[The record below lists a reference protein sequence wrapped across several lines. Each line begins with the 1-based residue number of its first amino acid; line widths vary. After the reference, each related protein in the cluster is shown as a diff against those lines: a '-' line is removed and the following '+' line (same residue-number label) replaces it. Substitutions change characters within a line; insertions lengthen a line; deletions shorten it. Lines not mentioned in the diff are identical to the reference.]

1 MALGY
6 AEGCP
11 TVCSRSSRL
20 FVERIESF
28 QHRVESIT
36 FGTHDAHPNAQ
47 SGETG
52 LGEAIHRPGRS
63 RGCRFFPRVE
73 KSVALEVSQGPVDA
87 RSVDGSE
94 LFYSVPG
101 VRVADPKACQCGE
114 VLKGVIKPWE
124 CKVFGTACTP
134 ETPIGTCM
142 VSSEGACAAYYNFGR
157 LHREAAVTL
166 GRASR

>member
-1 MALGY
+1 MQSMALAY

-94 LFYSVPG
+94 AKPQHGVDKPVAVARFLGQKEEYRWVDKMTGRGNDEPTPSQGLHMWRVPAAT
-101 VRVADPKACQCGE
+101 R
-114 VLKGVIKPWE
+114 
-124 CKVFGTACTP
+124 F
-134 ETPIGTCM
+134 ETPTP
-142 VSSEGACAAYYNFGR
+142 
-157 LHREAAVTL
+157 
-166 GRASR
+166 